1 MQTILHQGQLIERV
15 IRRNGYSITEIANY
29 THVNRRSVYN
39 WFNQRYVKPSNILMV
54 GKAIGYDFSQDF
66 PELSKCQLDQIT
78 ENPKKLQV
86 QEHVGIKPAE
96 TVVTE
101 EWQSK
106 YITLLERHNE
116 LLTVLSEMTGT
127 TESGTERLLVVHT
140 AKDKLK
146 L

>member
-29 THVNRRSVYN
+29 THVNRRSIYN

-66 PELSKCQLDQIT
+66 PELSEWQLDQIT

-86 QEHVGIKPAE
+86 PKHVGIKPAK
-96 TVVTE
+96 TVVNE

-116 LLTVLSEMTGT
+116 LLTVLSEMNGT
-127 TESGTERLLVVHT
+127 AELGTTERLLVVHT
-140 AKDKLK
+140 ANR
-146 L
+146 